1 MRQQTDPGTTAPH
14 AEERR
19 GLLAVREEDVGREA
33 RDPCPGSTAAH
44 HFERSAGGQ
53 VDADEGPMVPSQR
66 GGSRG
71 SGGDR
76 IREERVRGHVQDI
89 CAPQPGR
96 PDLLRLERVGD
107 AALRDEGPF
116 AAIVDERDEA
126 PGVPRMA
133 HRMDADPVGGQRA
146 GEPSPERIAAQ
157 AGDERGATAEVRERR
172 GDVRGGATASED
184 DPRGHVGAPLDRS
197 GEGGHDIEKQ
207 IPECHE
213 VGHPSGRPGR
223 QAHVGAGVMTRP
235 GAP

>member
-19 GLLAVREEDVGREA
+19 GLLAIREEDVGREA
-33 RDPCPGSTAAH
+33 RYPCPGSTAAH
-44 HFERSAGGQ
+44 HLERSAGGQ

-66 GGSRG
+66 GGSCG

-76 IREERVRGHVQDI
+76 ICEERVRGHVQDI
-89 CAPQPGR
+89 RAPQPGR

-172 GDVRGGATASED
+172 GDVRGGATASEGRSARARRCPARWD
-184 DPRGHVGAPLDRS
+184 GRGWPRHREADPRVPRGGAP
-197 GEGGHDIEKQ
+197 E
-207 IPECHE
+207 
-213 VGHPSGRPGR
+213 R
-223 QAHVGAGVMTRP
+223 QAGSSGSRREQES
-235 GAP
+235 